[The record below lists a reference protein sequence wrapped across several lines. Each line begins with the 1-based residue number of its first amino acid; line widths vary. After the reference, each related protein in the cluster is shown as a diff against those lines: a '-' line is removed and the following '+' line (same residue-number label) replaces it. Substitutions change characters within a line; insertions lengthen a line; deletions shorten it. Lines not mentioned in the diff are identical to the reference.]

1 MSDNDVTLN
10 AVLDVLAERLAA
22 RVKVDLA
29 QTGVAGVKPRLF
41 SVDEAA
47 VYLGRSKEAVEHM
60 IGAGKL
66 AVVRADRRVFL
77 DVRDL
82 DRWIE
87 ANKI

>member
-1 MSDNDVTLN
+1 MADNDMTLN
-10 AVLDVLAERLAA
+10 AVIAVLAERLAA
-22 RVKVDLA
+22 RMALGVA
-29 QTGVAGVKPRLF
+29 QNGGAGVKPRLF

-87 ANKI
+87 ANKA

>member
-1 MSDNDVTLN
+1 MADNDVTLN
-10 AVLDVLAERLAA
+10 AVIDVLAERLAA
-22 RVKVDLA
+22 RVRLDFA
-29 QTGVAGVKPRLF
+29 QNGSAGVKPRLF
-41 SVDEAA
+41 SVEEAA

-60 IGAGKL
+60 IAAGKL

-82 DRWIE
+82 DHWIE

>member
-1 MSDNDVTLN
+1 MADNDMTLN
-10 AVLDVLAERLAA
+10 AVIDVLAERLAA
-22 RVKVDLA
+22 RMGLGLA
-29 QTGVAGVKPRLF
+29 QNGGPGVRPRLF
-41 SVDEAA
+41 SVEEAA

-60 IGAGKL
+60 VGAGKL